1 MERNARIVKLTI
13 RHFAPANRKRA
24 AIPAMLALM
33 ETAFL
38 LWQGCSPAPEKI
50 TAGKFPEE
58 LVYVRSK
65 DDIVNA
71 GALFAPPKDSAK
83 PIAIIWIHGW
93 GENFYQPTYVA
104 LGRT

>member
-65 DDIVNA
+65 DDIVNPA
-71 GALFAPPKDSAK
+71 PLFPPPHYSAK
-83 PIAIIWIHGW
+83 PYAILFTPARRSILPH
-93 GENFYQPTYVA
+93 PPH
-104 LGRT
+104 